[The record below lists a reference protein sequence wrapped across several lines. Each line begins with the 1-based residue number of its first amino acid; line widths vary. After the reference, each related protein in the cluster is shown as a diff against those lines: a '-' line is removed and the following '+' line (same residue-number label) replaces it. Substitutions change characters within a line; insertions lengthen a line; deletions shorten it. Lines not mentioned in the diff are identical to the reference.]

1 MDNSNSGNDTM
12 QNGGNQ
18 EVLKLEIFHGKI
30 PSKKKTQICFFSLF
44 KLKINSFF

>member
-1 MDNSNSGNDTM
+1 M

-30 PSKKKTQICFFSLF
+30 PSKKNNSNLFFF
-44 KLKINSFF
+44 PI

>member
-1 MDNSNSGNDTM
+1 MDNSNSGNETM

-30 PSKKKTQICFFSLF
+30 SLKNSNLFFSLSI
-44 KLKINSFF
+44 LKMISFF